1 LGASLVTT
9 VGERLTY
16 LPSVFTVLALVQAV
30 GAAQRR
36 WPAVTAVTFALTVA
50 IASMLTLA
58 EQQRWID
65 AGRVSQHTVAQ
76 LGVLPP
82 DEPAILMNLP
92 DTVGGVY
99 ALRNAV
105 TPALALFH
113 GWEDPALVWQA
124 TGSELPRGDEVV
136 DLERLAAPDGQRWR
150 LSLEGDD
157 VADGAA
163 WTQLFP
169 RTATTGSAGI
179 AVSDPEGGR
188 VDVTVAAPD
197 GAASGAESLWWASG
211 GVLRRVDDG

>member
-1 LGASLVTT
+1 
-9 VGERLTY
+9 
-16 LPSVFTVLALVQAV
+16 
-30 GAAQRR
+30 
-36 WPAVTAVTFALTVA
+36 
-50 IASMLTLA
+50 
-58 EQQRWID
+58 
-65 AGRVSQHTVAQ
+65 
-76 LGVLPP
+76 
-82 DEPAILMNLP
+82 
-92 DTVGGVY
+92 
-99 ALRNAV
+99 
-105 TPALALFH
+105 
-113 GWEDPALVWQA
+113 
-124 TGSELPRGDEVV
+124 VV